1 MKVGVIGY
9 QGDVSEHIE
18 TLHKLREEYK
28 RDIDPVTV
36 RDRKSLYDVSALI
49 IPGGESTTI
58 YKLIKEYN
66 LFNHITRRVRLGM
79 PLMGTCAGLILISKS
94 PSDEA
99 IKGMGLLDVAIRR
112 NAYGRQINSF
122 QDTITIKGIGKYNA
136 IFIRAP
142 VIESVGPGVEVLA
155 EYDGQPVMVRS
166 GFVLG
171 LTFHP
176 ELTGNTIIHDYFI
189 SFAGRGGSSST
200 GTREWYVEDEV

>member
-9 QGDVSEHIE
+9 QGDVSEHLE
-18 TLHKLREEYK
+18 ALHKLKEEYK

-36 RDRKSLYDVSALI
+36 RNRASLYDVSALI

-58 YKLIKEYN
+58 YKLIREFD
-66 LFNHITRRVRLGM
+66 LFNHIIRRVRLGM
-79 PLMGTCAGLILISKS
+79 PLMGTCAGLILISKN
-94 PSDEA
+94 PNDETVR
-99 IKGMGLLDVAIRR
+99 GMGLIDVSIRR

-122 QDTITIKGIGKYNA
+122 QDMIRIKGIGMYNA

-155 EYDGQPVMVRS
+155 SYNDRPVMVRS
-166 GFVLG
+166 GYVLG

-176 ELTGNTIIHDYFI
+176 ELTGNTIIHNYFI
-189 SFAGRGGSSST
+189 SMLGREGSVSS
-200 GTREWYVEDEV
+200 GSREWYVQDVV

>member
-18 TLHKLREEYK
+18 TLHKLKEEYK

-36 RDRKSLYDVSALI
+36 RDQKSLNDVSALI

-58 YKLIKEYN
+58 YKLIREYN
-66 LFNHITRRVRLGM
+66 LFNLIIRRVRLGM

-94 PSDEA
+94 PSDESV
-99 IKGMGLLDVAIRR
+99 KGMGLLDVTIRR

-122 QDTITIKGIGKYNA
+122 QDQLKIKGIGNYNA

-142 VIESVGPGVEVLA
+142 IIESTGPEVEVLA
-155 EYDGQPVMVRS
+155 SYDGQPVMVRS
-166 GFVLG
+166 GYVLG

-176 ELTGNTIIHDYFI
+176 ELTGNTVIHNYFV
-189 SFAGRGGSSST
+189 SFVGRGGSSSS
-200 GTREWYVEDEV
+200 GTREWYVEDAV